1 MNITI
6 TKIERC
12 LPENILMEVWFDSSK
27 TVDSVTATLSTSF
40 HFMRNEN
47 SAAMIAWADITED
60 IVKGWITDRGLEDM
74 LDDELRRIN
83 NPPTAFGLPWE

>member
-6 TKIERC
+6 IKIERC
-12 LPENILMEVWFDSSK
+12 LPENIVMEVWFDASK
-27 TVDSVTATLSTSF
+27 TVDGVTATLSTSF
-40 HFMRNEN
+40 QFMRDGNT
-47 SAAMIAWADITED
+47 SMIAWADITEA
-60 IVKGWITDRGLEDM
+60 IVKGWITDRGIEDM

>member
-27 TVDSVTATLSTSF
+27 TVDGVTATLNTSF
-40 HFMRNEN
+40 KFGRDEN
-47 SAAMIAWADITED
+47 SAAMIAWADITEV
-60 IVKGWITDRGLEDM
+60 IVKGWIASKGLEAM
-74 LDDELRRIN
+74 LDDKLRQIN
-83 NPPTAFGLPWE
+83 NPPTAFGLPW